1 MLWFSEGY
9 KNQEKLSEEEKDV
22 SENEKRSVGRN
33 KRSVGSKSLKS
44 KITET
49 GIR

>member
-22 SENEKRSVGRN
+22 SEEIKEVSEARV
-33 KRSVGSKSLKS
+33 
-44 KITET
+44 
-49 GIR
+49 

>member
-1 MLWFSEGY
+1 MLWFSDGY
-9 KNQEKLSEEEKDV
+9 KTKKELSEEEKDV

>member
-1 MLWFSEGY
+1 MLWFSKGY
-9 KNQEKLSEEEKDV
+9 ETQKKLSEEEKDV

-33 KRSVGSKSLKS
+33 KRSVGSKNLKS